1 MQIKNTFKPMN
12 IKATTY
18 DDLEKIRK
26 EIGERHLT
34 KTIEF
39 LIKLWNE
46 KEL

>member
-1 MQIKNTFKPMN
+1 MKNTFKPMN
-12 IKATTY
+12 IKTSIY

-39 LIKLWNE
+39 LIKNYI
-46 KEL
+46 KK